1 MSLLHVNVVQ
11 VCMLPPAWGYEP
23 HGLERYITSFP
34 VATVSGQCTR
44 ILRAEADPR
53 TVRVCKA
60 REDTWAH
67 VISLAKIGAGLRVS
81 NQVSDL
87 LGTTH
92 VLACAC
98 HFMFVRF
105 PPFGCRWLAEDVDTL
120 FKAI

>member
-1 MSLLHVNVVQ
+1 
-11 VCMLPPAWGYEP
+11 MLPPAWGYEP
-23 HGLERYITSFP
+23 HGRERYITSFP
-34 VATVSGQCTR
+34 VASDSGQCTR
-44 ILRAEADPR
+44 ILRTEADPR

-67 VISLAKIGAGLRVS
+67 VISLAKIGASLRVS

-98 HFMFVRF
+98 QICVCELSS
-105 PPFGCRWLAEDVDTL
+105 FGCCWLAEDVNTL
-120 FKAI
+120 LEAT